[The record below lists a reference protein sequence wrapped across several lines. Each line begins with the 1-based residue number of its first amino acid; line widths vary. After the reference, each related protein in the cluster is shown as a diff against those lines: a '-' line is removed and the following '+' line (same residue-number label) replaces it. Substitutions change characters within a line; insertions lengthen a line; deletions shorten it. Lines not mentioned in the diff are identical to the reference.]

1 MLLKPKM
8 RDKGDYGNI
17 PFLKAYN
24 QQKLKKGF
32 LVDRILRFFS
42 SKRNKQ
48 QGYNEIPKKI
58 LVVQSHLIGDVMMAI
73 PLLKALKKK
82 YPDAAICIL
91 ANSFAREFLNGAWY
105 VDMIYTAPF
114 PWGIRKYSA
123 SNLWKLFFTI
133 VRLRKEKF
141 DLAIDAQI
149 DFRNAFLMFLIGAK
163 RRLGYDIVGG
173 RTFLTDIPDFPQ
185 EIVHLLEGRLSVLQ
199 YLGIDITD
207 KRYELPVN
215 EEARKWAETFLHEK
229 GIEGQN
235 IVAIHPGASVPEKL
249 WRSERFTAII
259 DYLYGKGFCP
269 ILVEGPGDGEIADEI
284 CSYCKNDI
292 VRLKTSLLNVIAFF
306 EICSLVICLDSAASH
321 FASAVSTPAIVLYGP
336 QWPQIAKPLDEN
348 IVAVWKE
355 DMDCRPCVY
364 SNIKQCKSGINECMD
379 RIQADEVISKIDEF
393 IQAKSIKAGGA
404 LRA

>member
-1 MLLKPKM
+1 MKVQY
-8 RDKGDYGNI
+8 KGI

-24 QQKLKKGF
+24 QRKLKVGF
-32 LVDRILRFFS
+32 LIDRILRIFS
-42 SKRNKQ
+42 FAAKKRS
-48 QGYNEIPKKI
+48 GCNENPKKI
-58 LVVQSHLIGDVMMAI
+58 LVVQSHLIGDLMMAI
-73 PLLKALKKK
+73 PMLKALKRK
-82 YPDAAICIL
+82 YPEASLYLL
-91 ANSFAREFLNGAWY
+91 ANDFAKEFLKDAWY
-105 VDMIYTAPF
+105 VDKIYTAPF
-114 PWGIRKYSA
+114 PWGIRQYSII
-123 SNLWKLFFTI
+123 NLWRLFSVI
-133 VRLRKEKF
+133 MRLRRARF

-173 RTFLTDIPDFPQ
+173 RTFLTDIPDFPR
-185 EIVHLLEGRLSVLQ
+185 EIAHLLEGRLSVLQ

-215 EEARKWAETFLHEK
+215 EEARRWVETFLHEK

-249 WRSERFTAII
+249 WRSERFAAII

-269 ILVEGPGDGEIADEI
+269 ILVEGPGDNAAADEI
-284 CSYCKNDI
+284 CSHCKNDI

-321 FASAVSTPAIVLYGP
+321 FASAVNTPAIVLYGP
-336 QWPQIAKPLDEN
+336 QLPQIAKPIDEN
-348 IVAVWKE
+348 IIAVWRE

-364 SNIKQCKSGINECMD
+364 SDIKQCKNGINECMD
-379 RIQADEVISKIDEF
+379 KIQADEVISKIDEF
-393 IQAKSIKAGGA
+393 IQAKGIKAGGV